1 MNVGDVKVLP
11 ISVFAVVVAVTLGM
25 TWWVSRRE
33 RTASEYLA
41 AGRSLP
47 GPLNGLAIS
56 GEFVSAGTFLGVTG
70 LFLLFGLDASVY
82 LMSALAGLLLLVL
95 VFAQRLRNIGE
106 YTMADVLSFRM
117 SPRPVRAA
125 AACSTLVIV
134 FAYLLAQLVGGAILF
149 QALAGINF
157 VPAVILT
164 TVLILI
170 YVFFGGMRAITWVQV
185 IKATLLLAFAIIL
198 TAMLLIE
205 VDFDLPALLFN
216 AAGASAAPSHFIGPG
231 GLFTNP
237 LEGISLA
244 IAYCLGTAGLPHLLM
259 RFFTVTDAKQAVK
272 SAQYALGVVGV
283 FFAMVMLLG
292 FGAAAVLTNSEVE
305 LAGPSGNL
313 TMPVLAE
320 HLGGGS
326 GTVGG
331 EILLAFVAT
340 VAFATILAV
349 VSGLVIAA
357 SGAVAHDLWGNVF
370 RKGKAQGHETVR
382 AARVTAVIVSVLAAA
397 ATMVVGT
404 GFNITFLTAMAFAIA
419 ASANLPALWLSLM
432 WKRFNTGGAVAGIVT
447 GLLSSVLLILVGPD
461 VWPFGETPKD
471 APFPLKS
478 PAIVSVP
485 LSFAACWLGTILTTG
500 SRPVRPYVELEVRAQ
515 TGIGAVTA
523 GH

>member
-1 MNVGDVKVLP
+1 MSLDDVKVLP
-11 ISVFAVVVAVTLGM
+11 ISVFAVVVAITLGM

-33 RTASEYLA
+33 KTASEYLA

-47 GPLNGLAIS
+47 GVLNGLAIS

-70 LFLLFGLDASVY
+70 LFLLYGLDASLY
-82 LMSALAGLLLLVL
+82 LISALSGLLLLVL

-106 YTMADVLSFRM
+106 YTMADVLCFRM

-149 QALAGINF
+149 RALAGISF
-157 VPAVILT
+157 APAVVLT

-185 IKATLLLAFAIIL
+185 IKATLLLAFAAIL
-198 TAMLLIE
+198 TVLLLVEI
-205 VDFDLPALLFN
+205 DFDI
-216 AAGASAAPSHFIGPG
+216 AGMLTDGADSRTTAPFTGPG
-231 GLFTNP
+231 GLFANP
-237 LEGISLA
+237 LEGISLV
-244 IAYCLGTAGLPHLLM
+244 IAYCLGTAGLPHVLM
-259 RFFTVTDAKQAVK
+259 RFFTVTDSRQAVK
-272 SAQYALGVVGV
+272 SAQYALGLVGL
-283 FFAMVMLLG
+283 FFVLVMFLG
-292 FGAAAVLTNSEVE
+292 FGAAAVLTATEIE
-305 LAGPSGNL
+305 QAGPSGNL

-326 GTVGG
+326 GTLGG
-331 EILLAFVAT
+331 DLLLAFVAT

-357 SGAVAHDLWGNVF
+357 SGAVAHDLWSNVI
-370 RKGKAQGHETVR
+370 RKGKAAGNETVR
-382 AARVTAVIVSVLAAA
+382 AARATAVIISVIGAV
-397 ATMVVGT
+397 ATIGVGT

-419 ASANLPALWLSLM
+419 ASANLPALLLSLT
-432 WKRFNTGGAVAGIVT
+432 WKRFNTTGAVAGIAV
-447 GLLSSVLLILVGPD
+447 GLVSSVLLIALGPD
-461 VWPFGETPKD
+461 VWPFGESPKD
-471 APFPLKS
+471 APFPLKN

-485 LSFAACWLGTILTTG
+485 LSFLACWLGTILAPSST
-500 SRPVRPYVELEVRAQ
+500 PVRPFTELEVRAQ
-515 TGIGAVTA
+515 TGIGAAAA